1 MMAKFDVW
9 YMRPS
14 FFCEGILGIVPV
26 DLSKT
31 HEYLKTVEAKSLEEV
46 YSMMQGEIWSP
57 NGEARELILSKGLE
71 HTSMSIGDVAVDENG
86 TVWVCHTFGF
96 KETQMRVPTRREA
109 VSC

>member
-1 MMAKFDVW
+1 MAKWEIW
-9 YMRPS
+9 YMKPS
-14 FFCEGILGIVPV
+14 FFREGISGIIPV

-31 HEYLKTVEAKSLEEV
+31 HEYLKTVEAKSLEGA
-46 YSMMQGEIWSP
+46 YSMMQGEVWSP
-57 NGEARELILSKGLE
+57 NGEARDLIMSKGLE

-96 KETQMRVPTRREA
+96 KETQMRNPTRGEA